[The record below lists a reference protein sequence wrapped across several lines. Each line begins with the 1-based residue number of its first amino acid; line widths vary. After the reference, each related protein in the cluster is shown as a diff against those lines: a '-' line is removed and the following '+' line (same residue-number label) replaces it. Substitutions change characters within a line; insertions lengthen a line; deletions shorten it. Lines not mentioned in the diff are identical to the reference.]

1 MLVIPALGKL
11 RQEDCQEFKA
21 SIGYVLNT
29 GIARTIRARPCVN
42 KTKKG
47 EAQLNM
53 IIISESGRSEV

>member
-47 EAQLNM
+47 VAQLYK
-53 IIISESGRSEV
+53 IIISGSGRSEV